1 MDLLLQYSWDI
12 AIIAVFI
19 LGIKSFR
26 TPPGARTGNRMAA
39 VALAAAFILLLSR
52 HLLFKPEIVVLALA
66 IGAGGGWL
74 WAMRVNMTQIPA
86 MVAFQNGAGGCAAM
100 LVSFIELT
108 RTSTALGS
116 VNQFFGAVGLIAG
129 AITFSGSMIAAGKL
143 SGIMRTTPIFLPR
156 HNHLL
161 VSVGILICLLGIWVG
176 LIASTT
182 VVLYSFIVI
191 ILALSLGILFAVR
204 IGGADMPVLISFLN
218 ATTGLAAAFCGIVVE
233 SRLLIA
239 CGAMVAA
246 SGYILTHKMCLA
258 MNRDL
263 KNVFL
268 GRILPPKYSEEPE
281 TNQDQT
287 YVSQDQTYV
296 SQDQTHVSQDQTHIS
311 QESEDV
317 IVLDKVIE
325 EKPDEKLQD
334 PFDQALE
341 ALTSAKSIIIIP
353 GYGMALAQA
362 QFDLVTMANK
372 LEQQE
377 KAVKFAIHPVA
388 GRMPGHMNVL
398 LAEADI
404 DYDKLY
410 DLVIIN
416 PEFSSTDV
424 ALIVGAC
431 DVVNPAANLADNSPI
446 SGMPILNAHQAR
458 RIIICNLDTQP
469 GYSGVD
475 NPLYQQ
481 PNVILIL
488 GNAKESLAKLL
499 ESLP

>member
-12 AIIAVFI
+12 AIIIVFI
-19 LGIKSFR
+19 FGIKSFR
-26 TPPGARTGNRMAA
+26 TPPDAKTGTRMAA
-39 VALAAAFILLLSR
+39 VALSAAFILLVSR
-52 HLLFKPEIVVLALA
+52 HQLFKPEIMVLALA

-100 LVSFIELT
+100 LVSFVELT
-108 RTSTALGS
+108 RTSIALGS

-129 AITFSGSMIAAGKL
+129 AITFSGSMVAAGKL
-143 SGIMRTTPIFLPR
+143 SGLMQGRPLFLPR

-161 VSVGILICLLGIWVG
+161 AGVGVLICLLGIWVG

-182 VVLYSFIVI
+182 LVLYSFLLIV
-191 ILALSLGILFAVR
+191 LALSLGIFFSVR

-218 ATTGLAAAFCGIVVE
+218 ATTGLAAAFCGIVLE
-233 SRLLIA
+233 NRLLIA
-239 CGAMVAA
+239 GGAMVAA

-268 GRILPPKYSEEPE
+268 GKILPPTYSKEPAM
-281 TNQDQT
+281 DQ
-287 YVSQDQTYV
+287 SPI
-296 SQDQTHVSQDQTHIS
+296 HAS
-311 QESEDV
+311 QESEDF
-317 IVLDKVIE
+317 IIRDKVID
-325 EKPDEKLQD
+325 EKTDEKLQD
-334 PFDQALE
+334 PFERALE
-341 ALTSAKSIIIIP
+341 ALASARSIIIIP

-362 QFDLVTMANK
+362 QFDLVSMANK
-372 LEQQE
+372 LEQLE
-377 KAVKFAIHPVA
+377 KTVKFAIHPVA

-404 DYDKLY
+404 DYEKLY
-410 DLVIIN
+410 DIDIIN
-416 PEFSSTDV
+416 PEFSLTDV

-446 SGMPILNAHQAR
+446 SGMPILNAYQAR

-481 PNVILIL
+481 SEVILLL
-488 GNAKESLAKLL
+488 GNAKESLGKLL

>member
-19 LGIKSFR
+19 FGIKSFR
-26 TPPGARTGNRMAA
+26 TPPDARTGSRMAA
-39 VALAAAFILLLSR
+39 VAMSAAFILLLSR
-52 HLLFKPEIVVLALA
+52 HQLFKPETVVLALA
-66 IGAGGGWL
+66 IGAGGGWF
-74 WAMRVNMTQIPA
+74 WAMRINMTQIPA

-108 RTSTALGS
+108 RAGMTLGAL
-116 VNQFFGAVGLIAG
+116 NQFFGAVGLIAG
-129 AITFSGSMIAAGKL
+129 AVTFSGSMVAAGKL
-143 SGIMRTTPIFLPR
+143 SGSLGSNPVFLPR

-161 VSVGILICLLGIWVG
+161 AGLCAAICLLGLYVG
-176 LIASTT
+176 LIASTAMVFFSVM
-182 VVLYSFIVI
+182 VVIS
-191 ILALSLGILFAVR
+191 ALSLGILFSIR

-263 KNVFL
+263 RNVFL
-268 GRILPPKYSEEPE
+268 GRILPLKSPE
-281 TNQDQT
+281 Q
-287 YVSQDQTYV
+287 
-296 SQDQTHVSQDQTHIS
+296 
-311 QESEDV
+311 SEDDESPHQDV
-317 IVLDKVIE
+317 QPSKDSPVLDEVPDKKME
-325 EKPDEKLQD
+325 EIPQD
-334 PFDQALE
+334 PFQLALE
-341 ALTSAKSIIIIP
+341 ALNSAQSVIIIP

-362 QFDLVTMANK
+362 QFNLVALGK
-372 LEQQE
+372 HLEQL
-377 KAVKFAIHPVA
+377 KKTVKFAIHPVA

-404 DYDKLY
+404 DYDDLY
-410 DLVIIN
+410 DLDAIN

-458 RIIICNLDTQP
+458 RIIICNLNTQP

-475 NPLYQQ
+475 NPLYRQ
-481 PNVILIL
+481 PGVILLL

-499 ESLP
+499 ESPA

>member
-12 AIIAVFI
+12 AIITVFI

-26 TPPGARTGNRMAA
+26 NPPDARTGNRMAA

-143 SGIMRTTPIFLPR
+143 SGLMRSTPIFLPR

-161 VSVGILICLLGIWVG
+161 ASVGILIGLLGIWVG

-182 VVLYSFIVI
+182 MVLYSFIVI

-218 ATTGLAAAFCGIVVE
+218 ATTGLAAAFCGIVVGN
-233 SRLLIA
+233 RLLIA

-281 TNQDQT
+281 TDQDQT
-287 YVSQDQTYV
+287 HP
-296 SQDQTHVSQDQTHIS
+296 SQDQTHVSQDVS

-317 IVLDKVIE
+317 IVLDNVID

-334 PFDQALE
+334 PFDKALE

-362 QFDLVTMANK
+362 QFELVIMANK

-481 PNVILIL
+481 PNVILLL

-499 ESLP
+499 ESLT

>member
-19 LGIKSFR
+19 FGIKGFR
-26 TPPGARTGNRMAA
+26 TPPDARTGSRMAA
-39 VALAAAFILLLSR
+39 VAMSAAFILLLSR
-52 HLLFKPEIVVLALA
+52 HQLFKPETVVLALA
-66 IGAGGGWL
+66 IGAGGGWF
-74 WAMRVNMTQIPA
+74 WAMRINMTQIPA

-108 RTSTALGS
+108 RAGMTLGTL
-116 VNQFFGAVGLIAG
+116 NQFFGAVGLIAG
-129 AITFSGSMIAAGKL
+129 AVTFSGSMVAAGKL
-143 SGIMRTTPIFLPR
+143 SGSLGSNPVFLPR

-161 VSVGILICLLGIWVG
+161 AGLCAAICLLGLYLG
-176 LIASTT
+176 LIASTAM
-182 VVLYSFIVI
+182 VFFSVMVI
-191 ILALSLGILFAVR
+191 ISALSLGIIFSVR

-263 KNVFL
+263 RNVFL
-268 GRILPPKYSEEPE
+268 GRILPLKSSEQPE
-281 TNQDQT
+281 DN
-287 YVSQDQTYV
+287 
-296 SQDQTHVSQDQTHIS
+296 
-311 QESEDV
+311 ESPPQNIQPPGDSP
-317 IVLDKVIE
+317 VLDEVPDKKME
-325 EKPDEKLQD
+325 EIPQD
-334 PFDQALE
+334 PFQLALE
-341 ALTSAKSIIIIP
+341 ALNSAQSVIIIP

-362 QFDLVTMANK
+362 QFNLVALGK
-372 LEQQE
+372 HLEQL
-377 KAVKFAIHPVA
+377 KKTVKFAIHPVA

-404 DYDKLY
+404 DYDDLY
-410 DLVIIN
+410 DLDAIN

-458 RIIICNLDTQP
+458 RIIICNLNTQP

-475 NPLYQQ
+475 NPLYRQ
-481 PNVILIL
+481 PGVILLL

-499 ESLP
+499 ENPA

>member
-1 MDLLLQYSWDI
+1 MDILFQYSWDI

-19 LGIKSFR
+19 FGIKGFR
-26 TPPGARTGNRMAA
+26 TPPEALTGNRLAA
-39 VALAAAFILLLSR
+39 VAMAAAFILLLSR
-52 HLLFKPEIVVLALA
+52 HQLFKPETVVLALA
-66 IGAGGGWL
+66 IGAGGGWF

-108 RTSTALGS
+108 RAGMALGAL
-116 VNQFFGAVGLIAG
+116 NQFFAAVGLIAG
-129 AITFSGSMIAAGKL
+129 AVTFSGSMVAAGKL
-143 SGIMRTTPIFLPR
+143 SGSLGSTPVFLPR

-161 VSVGILICLLGIWVG
+161 AGLCAAICLLGLYVG
-176 LIASTT
+176 LIASTAM
-182 VVLYSFIVI
+182 VFFSVMVI
-191 ILALSLGILFAVR
+191 ISALSLGIIFSVR

-233 SRLLIA
+233 NRLLIA

-268 GRILPPKYSEEPE
+268 GRILPSKSPE
-281 TNQDQT
+281 QP
-287 YVSQDQTYV
+287 
-296 SQDQTHVSQDQTHIS
+296 
-311 QESEDV
+311 ED
-317 IVLDKVIE
+317 DKPSPHDVQPPE
-325 EKPDEKLQD
+325 DSPVPDEAMEDKPKETPQD
-334 PFDQALE
+334 PFQLALE
-341 ALTSAKSIIIIP
+341 ALNSAESVIIIP

-362 QFDLVTMANK
+362 QFNLVTLGNRLEK
-372 LEQQE
+372 LE
-377 KAVKFAIHPVA
+377 KTVKYAIHPVA

-404 DYDKLY
+404 DYDNLY
-410 DLVIIN
+410 DLDTIN

-446 SGMPILNAHQAR
+446 SGMPILNAQEAGKV
-458 RIIICNLDTQP
+458 IICNLDTQP

-475 NPLYQQ
+475 NPLYRQ
-481 PNVILIL
+481 PGVILLL
-488 GNAKESLAKLL
+488 GNAKDSLAKLL
-499 ESLP
+499 ESLA

>member
-1 MDLLLQYSWDI
+1 MDILFQYSWDI

-19 LGIKSFR
+19 FGIKGFR
-26 TPPGARTGNRMAA
+26 TPPDARTGNRMAA
-39 VALAAAFILLLSR
+39 VAMSAAFILLLSR
-52 HLLFKPEIVVLALA
+52 HQLFKPETVVLALA
-66 IGAGGGWL
+66 IGAGGGWF
-74 WAMRVNMTQIPA
+74 WAMGINMTQIPA
-86 MVAFQNGAGGCAAM
+86 MVAIQNGAGGCAAM

-108 RTSTALGS
+108 RAGMALGAL
-116 VNQFFGAVGLIAG
+116 NQFFGAVGLIAG
-129 AITFSGSMIAAGKL
+129 AVTFSGSMVAAGKL
-143 SGIMRTTPIFLPR
+143 SGSLGSTPVFLPR

-161 VSVGILICLLGIWVG
+161 AGVCAAIGLLGLWVG
-176 LIASTT
+176 LFASTAMVFYSIM
-182 VVLYSFIVI
+182 VVIF
-191 ILALSLGILFAVR
+191 ALSLGILFSIR

-233 SRLLIA
+233 NRLLIA

-263 KNVFL
+263 RNVFL
-268 GRILPPKYSEEPE
+268 GKILPSKSPKQPE
-281 TNQDQT
+281 DDEAPPQDVQPPED
-287 YVSQDQTYV
+287 SQ
-296 SQDQTHVSQDQTHIS
+296 
-311 QESEDV
+311 
-317 IVLDKVIE
+317 VLDEV
-325 EKPDEKLQD
+325 PDEKPEEIPQD
-334 PFDQALE
+334 PFQLALE
-341 ALTSAKSIIIIP
+341 ALNSAKSVIIIP

-362 QFDLVTMANK
+362 QFNLVALGNR
-372 LEQQE
+372 LENLE
-377 KAVKFAIHPVA
+377 KTVKYAIHPVA

-410 DLVIIN
+410 DLDTID

-446 SGMPILNAHQAR
+446 SGMPILNVQEAR
-458 RIIICNLDTQP
+458 NVIICNLDTRP

-475 NPLYQQ
+475 NPLYRQ
-481 PNVILIL
+481 PGVILLL

-499 ESLP
+499 ESLA

>member
-1 MDLLLQYSWDI
+1 MDLLLQYAWDI

-19 LGIKSFR
+19 FGIKAFR
-26 TPPGARTGNRMAA
+26 TPPDARTGNRMAA
-39 VALAAAFILLLSR
+39 VALSAAFILLLSR
-52 HLLFKPEIVVLALA
+52 HQLFTPETVLLALA
-66 IGAGGGWL
+66 IGAGGGWF

-108 RTSTALGS
+108 RAGVALGA

-129 AITFSGSMIAAGKL
+129 AVTFSGSMIAAGKL
-143 SGIMRTTPIFLPR
+143 SDLVRGTPVFLPR

-161 VSVGILICLLGIWVG
+161 AGVFGAIVLLGLWIG
-176 LIASTT
+176 LFASTAMVFYSIM
-182 VVLYSFIVI
+182 VVIF
-191 ILALSLGILFAVR
+191 ALSLGIIFSIR

-218 ATTGLAAAFCGIVVE
+218 ATTGLAAAFCGMVVE
-233 SRLLIA
+233 NRLLIA

-268 GRILPPKYSEEPE
+268 GRILPSKSPE
-281 TNQDQT
+281 KTETDE
-287 YVSQDQTYV
+287 SQPHDAQ
-296 SQDQTHVSQDQTHIS
+296 QP
-311 QESEDV
+311 EDSPV
-317 IVLDKVIE
+317 PDEVMDETPE
-325 EKPDEKLQD
+325 EKPEEKAQD
-334 PFDQALE
+334 TFQLALE
-341 ALTSAKSIIIIP
+341 ALNDGKNVIIIP

-362 QFDLVTMANK
+362 QFNLVALGNRM
-372 LEQQE
+372 EQLG
-377 KAVKFAIHPVA
+377 KTVKYAIHPVA

-404 DYDKLY
+404 DYDNLY
-410 DLVIIN
+410 DIDTIN

-446 SGMPILNAHQAR
+446 SGMPILNAHEAR
-458 RIIICNLDTQP
+458 RVIICNLDTRP

-481 PNVILIL
+481 PGVILLL
-488 GNAKESLAKLL
+488 GNAKESIAKLMERL
-499 ESLP
+499 A

>member
-12 AIIAVFI
+12 TIIIVFI
-19 LGIKSFR
+19 IGIKSFR
-26 TPPGARTGNRMAA
+26 TPPDARTGTRMAA
-39 VALAAAFILLLSR
+39 VAFSAAFILLLSR
-52 HLLFKPEIVVLALA
+52 HQLFKPEIVVLALA
-66 IGAGGGWL
+66 IGAGGGWI

-108 RTSTALGS
+108 RTGTALGS

-129 AITFSGSMIAAGKL
+129 AITFSGSMVAAGKL
-143 SGIMRTTPIFLPR
+143 SGFMQSTPVFLPR

-161 VSVGILICLLGIWVG
+161 AGVGVLICLLGIWVG

-182 VVLYSFIVI
+182 MVLYSFIVI
-191 ILALSLGILFAVR
+191 VLALSLGILFSVR

-233 SRLLIA
+233 NRLLIA
-239 CGAMVAA
+239 GGAMVAA

-268 GRILPPKYSEEPE
+268 GRILPPKYSEDPG
-281 TNQDQT
+281 TDQN
-287 YVSQDQTYV
+287 
-296 SQDQTHVSQDQTHIS
+296 QTHVS

-317 IVLDKVIE
+317 IVLDKVIDE
-325 EKPDEKLQD
+325 TPDEKLQD

-341 ALTSAKSIIIIP
+341 ALTSAKNIIIIP

-372 LEQQE
+372 LEQLE
-377 KAVKFAIHPVA
+377 KTVKFAIHPVA

-410 DLVIIN
+410 DLDIIN

-431 DVVNPAANLADNSPI
+431 DVVNPAADLADNSPI
-446 SGMPILNAHQAR
+446 SGMPILHAHQAR

-481 PNVILIL
+481 SDVILLL

-499 ESLP
+499 ERLP

>member
-1 MDLLLQYSWDI
+1 MDLLLQYAWDI
-12 AIIAVFI
+12 AIIATFI
-19 LGIKSFR
+19 FGIKAFR
-26 TPPGARTGNRMAA
+26 TPPDARTGNRMAA
-39 VALAAAFILLLSR
+39 VALSAAFILLLSR
-52 HLLFKPEIVVLALA
+52 HRLFTPETVLLALA
-66 IGAGGGWL
+66 IGAGGGWF

-86 MVAFQNGAGGCAAM
+86 MVAIQNGAGGCAAM
-100 LVSFIELT
+100 LVSFVELT
-108 RTSTALGS
+108 RAGMALGT

-129 AITFSGSMIAAGKL
+129 AVTFSGSMIAAGKL
-143 SGIMRTTPIFLPR
+143 SGIVGGTPVYLPR

-161 VSVGILICLLGIWVG
+161 AGVCAAICLFGLWLG
-176 LIASTT
+176 LFASTAMVFYSIM
-182 VVLYSFIVI
+182 VVIF
-191 ILALSLGILFAVR
+191 ALSLGIIFSIR

-218 ATTGLAAAFCGIVVE
+218 ATTGLAATFCGMVVE
-233 SRLLIA
+233 NRLLIA

-268 GRILPPKYSEEPE
+268 GKIFPPKSPEKSE
-281 TNQDQT
+281 TVQSQT
-287 YVSQDQTYV
+287 PDTQAPDDSTVS
-296 SQDQTHVSQDQTHIS
+296 
-311 QESEDV
+311 
-317 IVLDKVIE
+317 DKVMDDTPE
-325 EKPDEKLQD
+325 ETPPD
-334 PFDQALE
+334 PFQSALE
-341 ALTSAKSIIIIP
+341 TLSSAKSVIIIP

-362 QFDLVTMANK
+362 QFNLVALGNRM
-372 LEQQE
+372 EQLG
-377 KAVKFAIHPVA
+377 KTVKYAIHPVA

-410 DLVIIN
+410 DLDTIN

-431 DVVNPAANLADNSPI
+431 DVVNPAANFADNSPI
-446 SGMPILNAHQAR
+446 SGMPILNAHEAR
-458 RIIICNLDTQP
+458 RVIICNLDTRP

-481 PNVILIL
+481 PGVILLL
-488 GNAKESLAKLL
+488 GNAKESLANLIERL
-499 ESLP
+499 A